1 MEFRTKHPTKEE
13 CMYFLRV
20 YNTPPHVIR
29 HCIAVTDAALKI
41 ARALNEHGYNLDM
54 ELIQAAG
61 LLHDISRVK
70 DKHWEVGARLV
81 RNWGYIEEAD
91 IIKVHMTY
99 SRYSP
104 VERLNET
111 DMVVIGDRIVKEDKY
126 VGVDARMQYI
136 IEKAKAQGHDDA
148 VIAILKKRD
157 DMKQLMNQIEEII
170 GISIDDLMKQETP
183 EV

>member
-1 MEFRTKHPTKEE
+1 
-13 CMYFLRV
+13 MYFLRV

-41 ARALNEHGYNLDM
+41 AGALNEHGYSLDM

-126 VGVDARMQYI
+126 VGVDAMMQYI

-157 DMKQLMNQIEEII
+157 DMKQLMNRIEEII
-170 GISIDDLMKQETP
+170 GLSIDVLMKQETP

>member
-1 MEFRTKHPTKEE
+1 
-13 CMYFLRV
+13 MYFLRV
-20 YNTPPHVIR
+20 YNTPPHVVR
-29 HCIAVTDAALKI
+29 HCIAVTDAALKL
-41 ARALNEHGYNLDM
+41 AGALNEHGYKLDM
-54 ELIQAAG
+54 ELIRAAG

-70 DKHWEVGARLV
+70 EKHWEVGARLV

-111 DMVVIGDRIVKEDKY
+111 DIVVIGDRLVKEDKY

-136 IEKAKAQGHDDA
+136 IDKAKAQGHDEA
-148 VIAILKKRD
+148 VIAILAKRD
-157 DMKQLMNQIEEII
+157 DMKRLMNQIEEII